1 MTIAVLTGVIG
12 TKQLQVKK
20 VTTNFCEK
28 LETGEYKVHQK
39 NGKSKTYDFLIW
51 AGLPSDFP
59 KILYPSNMKN
69 YLSKLF
75 STQKT
80 THVNLV
86 SLTMKNSVRY
96 SPFQIYLQQ
105 LNSDEYEDKVITDGD
120 SYGYS
125 YVSFKNMLKL
135 GPISHKV

>member
-1 MTIAVLTGVIG
+1 
-12 TKQLQVKK
+12 
-20 VTTNFCEK
+20 
-28 LETGEYKVHQK
+28 
-39 NGKSKTYDFLIW
+39 
-51 AGLPSDFP
+51 
-59 KILYPSNMKN
+59 MKN

-105 LNSDEYEDKVITDGD
+105 LNSDEYKDKVITDGD

-135 GPISHKV
+135 GPICT